1 MQGPEQL
8 PDEGQTI
15 KTHVGTGLSN
25 PTKVKA
31 KVTYVD
37 SDNVQYEV
45 LSIIEEGDADPSVG
59 ENFGADAN
67 GFFWEV

>member
-1 MQGPEQL
+1 MKGPEQL

-15 KTHVGTGLSN
+15 KTHVGTGLNN

-37 SDNVQYEV
+37 DENVQYEI
-45 LSIIEEGDADPSVG
+45 LSIVDDGDRDVTIGDTYGGDAD
-59 ENFGADAN
+59 
-67 GFFWEV
+67 GFFWEA